1 MDERVAAVEEAKK
14 NAELIHDRKAVAEAL
29 VKLAARLHQDYEDR
43 VPIFMVVMNGGLIFA
58 GQLLPLVDIV
68 CQIDYCH
75 ATRYRGDTEGKNI
88 EWLARPKL
96 DLKDRD
102 VVIVDDILD
111 VGHTLVAIKQACI
124 EAGARSVKT
133 CVLVE
138 KEHDRKA
145 KPDLHADYCELK
157 VPDRYVFGFGMDY
170 NHFWRNANSIY
181 ALKE

>member
-1 MDERVAAVEEAKK
+1 
-14 NAELIHDRKAVAEAL
+14 LIHDEKTVVEAL
-29 VKLAARLHQDYEDR
+29 IKMAARLHQDYEDK

-75 ATRYRGDTEGKNI
+75 ATRYRGDTEGKDI
-88 EWLARPKL
+88 QWRARPQQ

-111 VGHTLVAIKQACI
+111 EGHTLVAITEACI
-124 EAGARSVKT
+124 EAGAKSVKT
-133 CVLVE
+133 CVLIE

-145 KPDLHADYCELK
+145 RPNLHADYSGLT
-157 VPDRYVFGFGMDY
+157 VPDRYVFGYGM
-170 NHFWRNANSIY
+170 
-181 ALKE
+181 